1 MDGHVVTYFR
11 ALPSSPQSAKG
22 SPMRHRNL
30 SRIIILGLAALLTA
44 CQAGNAA
51 SPGISQAPDASAGT
65 TAAASAS
72 TASAIPTAVGTP
84 PLSSLPVVMPR
95 PTDVPTDGTCEAG
108 DTCFGLLESG
118 KQYTTSN
125 FQTPISFSVPEA
137 GWENL
142 SEKILE
148 MILLPIA
155 EPGDAIAF
163 FGNVR
168 AVDIN
173 GYLAT
178 GDGNSSV
185 NELAAWMAANP
196 NLSVTKAK
204 AVTIGGLSGL
214 TLDFTIAPGLKH
226 HPFDC
231 PIQVCLAIF
240 RGTDNHTMTWDWGSA
255 GPEKQRV
262 YLLTSSQGTI
272 AIFVDSLD
280 GTTFDSLTQKADQI
294 LATVTFH

>member
-1 MDGHVVTYFR
+1 
-11 ALPSSPQSAKG
+11 
-22 SPMRHRNL
+22 MRHRNQ
-30 SRIIILGLAALLTA
+30 SRIMVFGLAALLAA
-44 CQAGNAA
+44 CQAGTAA
-51 SPGISQAPDASAGT
+51 SPGGTPAASASAGAT
-65 TAAASAS
+65 AVDDATAAAS
-72 TASAIPTAVGTP
+72 TLPTAAGTP

-95 PTDVPTDGTCEAG
+95 PTDIPTDGTCEAG
-108 DTCFGLLESG
+108 DSCFGLLETG
-118 KQYTTSN
+118 KRYTTSN
-125 FQTPISFSVPEA
+125 FQTPISLSVPDS

-142 SEKILE
+142 SEKVLE

-185 NELAAWMAANP
+185 NELAAWMTANS
-196 NLSVTKAK
+196 NLSVTTSKP
-204 AVTIGGLSGL
+204 VMIGGLPGL

-231 PIQVCLAIF
+231 PVQVCLAIF

-262 YLLTSSQGTI
+262 YLLTSSQGTV

-280 GTTFDSLTQKADQI
+280 GTTFDSLNQKADQI